1 MPETGRGVTGVG
13 IRGPRHPLGMAG
25 QGQPGKHRV
34 PATWG
39 LRVQQ
44 ARMQLRGSPSCG
56 DTTEAEGSSAESTG
70 PCRGCT
76 PHTLR
81 GPCWAMEVRDA
92 LGFSSQA
99 SRGRLGDLCSISQ

>member
-44 ARMQLRGSPSCG
+44 ARMQLRGSSCCG
-56 DTTEAEGSSAESTG
+56 DMSEAEGPSPEPKGTCISHTSSV
-70 PCRGCT
+70 
-76 PHTLR
+76 PHWGLEA
-81 GPCWAMEVRDA
+81 CDII
-92 LGFSSQA
+92 GFSGQA
-99 SRGRLGDLCSISQ
+99 FWWQLGDLCSILHYP